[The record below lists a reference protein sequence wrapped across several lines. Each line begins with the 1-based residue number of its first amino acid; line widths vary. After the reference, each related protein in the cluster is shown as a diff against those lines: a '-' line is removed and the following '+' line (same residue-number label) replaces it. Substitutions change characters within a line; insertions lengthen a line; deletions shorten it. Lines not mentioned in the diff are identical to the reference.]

1 MKTCII
7 GASGYSGREL
17 VCLLLDHPNATLER
31 VTSRSLEG
39 KKVEDCIPKLRGK
52 GCELSFS
59 NPSIEELRQDE
70 GSELFFLALPHGT
83 AAEYA
88 VPLLDA
94 GKKVIDLSADFRLN
108 CPETYEEF
116 YGQPHPAP
124 EWLEKASYGLPELHE
139 LSWEISPLIAS
150 PGCYPTS
157 ILIPLSILLREN
169 IVKKEGIV
177 ANSMSGISGAGRNAT
192 EKLLYC
198 ERNESAGAYGLPKHR
213 HLSEIEEQLSLL
225 SMNSTEKVVISF
237 HPHLAPMSR
246 GICTTLSVP
255 AEGELDRQKVV
266 DCWNR
271 IFGNRPFVNLLPEG
285 EFPDVAHVAGT
296 NRIDLSVHADSR
308 TGRYVLCSAE
318 DNLIKGA
325 GGQAIQSMNVCQGYE
340 EGAGLR

>member
-31 VTSRSLEG
+31 VTSRSLEEKSRG
-39 KKVEDCIPKLRGK
+39 LHTETTGK

-88 VPLLDA
+88 VTLLEA

-139 LSWEISPLIAS
+139 LSW
-150 PGCYPTS
+150 
-157 ILIPLSILLREN
+157 
-169 IVKKEGIV
+169 K
-177 ANSMSGISGAGRNAT
+177 
-192 EKLLYC
+192 
-198 ERNESAGAYGLPKHR
+198 
-213 HLSEIEEQLSLL
+213 
-225 SMNSTEKVVISF
+225 
-237 HPHLAPMSR
+237 
-246 GICTTLSVP
+246 
-255 AEGELDRQKVV
+255 
-266 DCWNR
+266 
-271 IFGNRPFVNLLPEG
+271 
-285 EFPDVAHVAGT
+285 FPP
-296 NRIDLSVHADSR
+296 
-308 TGRYVLCSAE
+308 
-318 DNLIKGA
+318 
-325 GGQAIQSMNVCQGYE
+325 
-340 EGAGLR
+340 

>member
-17 VCLLLDHPNATLER
+17 VCLLLDHPHATLER

-52 GCELSFS
+52 GASFPFRILRSKNCARMRVRAFLS
-59 NPSIEELRQDE
+59 R
-70 GSELFFLALPHGT
+70 LPHGT

-88 VPLLDA
+88 VTLLEA

-177 ANSMSGISGAGRNAT
+177 ANSMSGISGAGRNAS

-225 SMNSTEKVVISF
+225 SMNSSEKVVISF

-271 IFGNRPFVNLLPEG
+271 IFGHRPFVNLLPEG